1 MRRSVKSSVRYGAT
15 SLKLRNELDKLS
27 DLQSVYLSATLP
39 QKQELLR
46 KGFDNGLYYQNGLYR
61 TPYMMPIFHHS
72 ILTLKEKRLLEMDEN
87 KKTGLEVRSG
97 GGDRIRTGVQTYP
110 PKAFYMFIPALIVGK
125 QQETDEPI
133 VSLAG

>member
-1 MRRSVKSSVRYGAT
+1 MILVAEEQRRIFLPYALHYRRPYTCAGPLPSA
-15 SLKLRNELDKLS
+15 
-27 DLQSVYLSATLP
+27 ATLP

-97 GGDRIRTGVQTYP
+97 EVRRQ
-110 PKAFYMFIPALIVGK
+110 IV
-125 QQETDEPI
+125 EPI
-133 VSLAG
+133 NKII